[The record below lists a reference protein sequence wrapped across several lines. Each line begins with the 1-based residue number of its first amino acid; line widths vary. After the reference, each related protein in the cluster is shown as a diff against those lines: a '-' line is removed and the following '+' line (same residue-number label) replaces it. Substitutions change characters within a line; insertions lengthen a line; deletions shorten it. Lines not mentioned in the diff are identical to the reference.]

1 VSRAACFVAVAA
13 CAARGPQAPLAA
25 LPAAASAPDVAPPEL
40 AREWYAK
47 ATMAAELGDS
57 EEAARSVA
65 WLLRLDGDRA
75 WAHVAAARVWDT
87 LGDAAATSAA
97 VAAACARSADVDAA
111 LRAERLGACAPP

>member
-1 VSRAACFVAVAA
+1 MSPVGRAACGVVFAA
-13 CAARGPQAPLAA
+13 CAARAPVVAPSSP
-25 LPAAASAPDVAPPEL
+25 PAAADVPAPDL

-47 ATMAAELGDS
+47 ATMAAELGDR

-65 WLLRLDGDRA
+65 WLLRLDGERA

-97 VAAACARSADVDAA
+97 VAVACARSADVDAA
-111 LRAERLGACAPP
+111 LRAEGLGTCAPP